1 MDKSSVEAVDE
12 AQKKKMKQAEQ
23 EIRKSKKRSKG
34 QNWKIVS
41 EASMAISIFRYGWKN
56 MDSSEIET

>member
-23 EIRKSKKRSKG
+23 EIRKAKKRSKG
-34 QNWKIVS
+34 QN
-41 EASMAISIFRYGWKN
+41 
-56 MDSSEIET
+56 

>member
-23 EIRKSKKRSKG
+23 EIRKVKKEVKARTEK
-34 QNWKIVS
+34 
-41 EASMAISIFRYGWKN
+41 
-56 MDSSEIET
+56 